1 METVD
6 LEPIDDRLLDQFVTQ
21 KYHWNSLSPKQQ
33 LAMAMELVYL
43 RTEAQRSAL
52 LERQYLKFID
62 EALKDRDGF
71 RRYREL
77 VDGNQ

>member
-21 KYHWNSLSPKQQ
+21 KYHWQSLSPKQQ

-43 RTEAQRSAL
+43 RTETARQTL

-62 EALKDRDGF
+62 EALRDKDGF
-71 RRYREL
+71 RKYREL
-77 VDGNQ
+77 VRGD

>member
-1 METVD
+1 MEIVD

-21 KYHWNSLSPKQQ
+21 KYHWQSLSPKQQ

-43 RTEAQRSAL
+43 RTETARQCL

-62 EALKDRDGF
+62 ESLRDRDGF
-71 RRYREL
+71 RKYREL
-77 VDGNQ
+77 LSAN

>member
-77 VDGNQ
+77 LDGNQ